1 MKYKFIQ
8 IIGFLSLFLSCD
20 NSKQLTKIETQN
32 ISVNAELAS
41 NAAVDAYMEPYKT
54 HVESA
59 MNTVI
64 SYAPKTHSKK
74 NGQYNTALGNMMAD
88 AVMELSNPVFK
99 SRTGKNLD
107 MVLLNHGGIRSI
119 LSKGDVTNK
128 TAFGIMPFENSVV
141 VTALKGSVVL
151 ELASYLKDFGK
162 AHPISGLEIV
172 LNADL
177 TFQSILINGQEIEP
191 SKTYYVAT
199 NDYLYKGGDRMDFF
213 KKSDTLYDLNYK
225 IRNVLIDYF
234 TKYDTINP
242 TKDQRFIPAHPGL
255 LLLPKPNRQ
264 VPTSRTQKWLV
275 YYVALSTK

>member
-213 KKSDTLYDLNYK
+213 KKK
-225 IRNVLIDYF
+225 
-234 TKYDTINP
+234 
-242 TKDQRFIPAHPGL
+242 
-255 LLLPKPNRQ
+255 
-264 VPTSRTQKWLV
+264 
-275 YYVALSTK
+275 